1 MKTIYK
7 LYEKMT
13 LRLSSEIAFHHGD
26 NIWEDNK
33 LHEQK
38 INGGDIQMS
47 MLRVKEL
54 KVIISKDPYRY
65 GLLNSVCKTLRWL
78 MWQLENTG

>member
-1 MKTIYK
+1 M
-7 LYEKMT
+7 
-13 LRLSSEIAFHHGD
+13 
-26 NIWEDNK
+26 
-33 LHEQK
+33 
-38 INGGDIQMS
+38 NGGDIQMS

-78 MWQLENTG
+78 MWRLENTG